1 MQITTFS
8 LLRPFLAISITLLTA
23 GSGLAAESEKKPLK
37 IVFMMGQSNMVGY
50 SRPGTAWYLTQPAYM
65 PPAEVGEKTSKYFNW
80 DHYWSGVRYA
90 YGDSE
95 EYSAKGEALLEERS
109 ALRSLWRQ
117 RYYNNF
123 GRNAEEN
130 NWNYKEWGKPPHDL
144 ERFKGMDMR
153 NFMKIFLHEK
163 AVEAGLYKRMEAY
176 IESPENKFHP
186 RDGIAEIANR
196 DAEIAEDLER
206 VRELFLKETKPEDF
220 DALAEA
226 LKDFEKVTASNRVA
240 YAELVKE
247 KINLPIAERTRITAI
262 GEVSDGEANG
272 ILSLGYAKW
281 ADACGPEYP
290 FGISFEQ
297 MVDGP
302 VLIVK
307 CAVGGTSLQGPWRPT
322 SLGDT
327 ETPIEKAARE
337 ADGGKKNVKVGPLWT
352 EAINHIKTVL
362 ADPGKFHPDY
372 DPKAGVEL
380 AGLVWFQGW
389 NDLGNDAY
397 GEQFVHFI
405 KDFRKEVNAPELPV
419 IAGLMGHGAW
429 KQNTFST
436 EPNQGMLYAA
446 QHPEL
451 KGTVDLV
458 NTLPYMPIEISLT
471 WAVEDVFGKES
482 KEGEKARSIR
492 ERAVCKDG
500 THYFGSAKF
509 IYLTG
514 DAMARK
520 LVNLMK
526 GGEPSIHKEAQ
537 EILDDK

>member
-8 LLRPFLAISITLLTA
+8 LLRSFLAISIALLTA

-65 PPAEVGEKTSKYFNW
+65 PPAELGSYKPRFFTWN
-80 DHYWSGVRYA
+80 HYWSGVNYA
-90 YGDSE
+90 LGSE
-95 EYSAKGEALLEERS
+95 EYIAKGQELIEERS
-109 ALRSLWRQ
+109 ASRKLWRS
-117 RYYNNF
+117 RIFGNF
-123 GRNAEEN
+123 SRAAVEAGKKDE
-130 NWNYKEWGKPPHDL
+130 WNYKEWGDPPHV
-144 ERFKGMDMR
+144 R
-153 NFMKIFLHEK
+153 KIHNREFLDIK
-163 AVEAGLYKRMEAY
+163 AEEEGIYQRIEEY

-186 RDGIAEIANR
+186 KDAIAEIANR
-196 DAEIAEDLER
+196 DGYVAEDLTR
-206 VRELFLKETKPEDF
+206 VKEIFLKGTKPEDF
-220 DALAEA
+220 DGLAEA
-226 LKDFEKVTASNRVA
+226 LKDFGKVTESNRVA
-240 YAELVKE
+240 YAELVRE

-337 ADGGKKNVKVGPLWT
+337 VDGEEKNVKVGPLWT

-419 IAGLMGHGAW
+419 ISGLMGHGAW

-458 NTLPYMPIEISLT
+458 NTLPYMPIELSLT
-471 WAVEDVFGKES
+471 WDAEKVFGKES

-500 THYFGSAKF
+500 THYFGNAKF
-509 IYLTG
+509 VYQTG

-537 EILDDK
+537 EILGKN